1 MLIHLCRKRDLQH
14 ICLVSDNASKIRPE
28 AFALLRNTQGSLLR
42 LPGST
47 VGPVGDALALH
58 LATAARG
65 MGTRSALESSGC
77 RGAPSDALAD
87 YSNPAGA
94 H

>member
-14 ICLVSDNASKIRPE
+14 ICLVSDNASKIRP
-28 AFALLRNTQGSLLR
+28 ASFAQLRKKQGSLLR

-47 VGPVGDALALH
+47 VGPVGDALVPH
-58 LATAARG
+58 PATTGRG
-65 MGTRSALESSGC
+65 MTTRSVLEAPGC
-77 RGAPSDALAD
+77 GGTPSDVLAN

-94 H
+94 R